1 MALSFGLDF
10 GTTNT
15 LVSLIKEDGSNA
27 VHYIDNRIDGPHPSI
42 VLYKGSTITVGYDAK
57 SQVDLEEDSPNKDNY
72 IKSPKILL
80 GDENTKNPI
89 NGREDI
95 TRVDIVSEVLKFL
108 KDFVGSKGGLDR
120 DLEYAVFT
128 VPVSFNG
135 KARQELRD
143 AANIAGIKVIYFIH
157 EPLAALYGHFRQ
169 QENYKKV
176 LNDFKDKYC
185 LVFDWGG
192 GTLDLTVCKIGN
204 NVFNQ
209 IKSEGDVDIGGEKF
223 DDAME
228 YLVQGKHAIKHNIS
242 GLLHK
247 INDDIKVKFRE
258 ACETAKKTLSSSE
271 SASIYIKNFLN
282 NEDGSASSLN
292 VTITREEYE
301 KAIIKEVDRGIGLIN
316 KVLDAA
322 GIKQDAIAMCL
333 PTGGMINMPLI
344 KNQLEQMFPGRVEY
358 ANYGDRIISE
368 GAAWIGY
375 DGVFPTLSKPI
386 ELKLASTD
394 DNNNFV
400 VIAKQDEALP
410 RLDLIFN
417 KHHSQFYVT
426 DPSDGVVNLHFQSP
440 VGIGRQGQNSP
451 RNTLSIIQLEVDKN
465 AKALIERIT
474 IDVDIDNNYVVHITA
489 FSTGIEKITK
499 TQIYEIDFS
508 LKISE
513 DDEDNE
519 DDLLSHEDKSNKI
532 NINEPKGIT
541 TRSLIID
548 RNDKKFIAGDIVENF
563 YPHYMSLQ
571 TNEATKKQRDE
582 AVYYLPCS
590 ICKLKHQNCIC
601 I

>member
-1 MALSFGLDF
+1 MAINFGLDF

-15 LVSLIKEDGSNA
+15 LVSLIREDGSKA
-27 VHYIDNRIDGPHPSI
+27 FHYIDNRIDAPHPSI

-57 SQVDLEEDSPNKDNY
+57 SQVDLEEDSLNTDNY
-72 IKSPKILL
+72 IKSPKTLL
-80 GDENTKNPI
+80 GDENTKHPI

-95 TRVDIVSEVLKFL
+95 NRVMIVSEVLKFL
-108 KDFVGSKGGLDR
+108 KDFVSSKGGLDR
-120 DLEYAVFT
+120 DLDFAVFT

-192 GTLDLTVCKIGN
+192 GTLDLTVCKIGSN
-204 NVFNQ
+204 ALNQ
-209 IKSEGDVDIGGEKF
+209 IKSEGDVDIGGDKF
-223 DDAME
+223 DNALQ
-228 YLVQGKHAIKHNIS
+228 YLVQGKHAIEHNIS

-258 ACETAKKTLSSSE
+258 ACETAKKKLSVSE
-271 SASIYIKNFLN
+271 TAVIYIRNFLN
-282 NEDGSASSLN
+282 NEEGPASSLN

-301 KAIIKEVDRGIGLIN
+301 KATIKEVERGIGLIN
-316 KVLDAA
+316 KVLDSA

-375 DGVFPTLSKPI
+375 DGVFPALSKPI

-394 DNNNFV
+394 KNNNYV
-400 VIAKQDEALP
+400 VIAKQDDELP
-410 RLDLIFN
+410 RLDLMFK

-451 RNTLSIIQLEVDKN
+451 RNTLSIIQLEVDKK
-465 AKALIERIT
+465 AKALIERIK
-474 IDVDIDNNYVVHITA
+474 IDVNIDNNYVVHITA
-489 FSTGIEKITK
+489 VSTGIEKIETA
-499 TQIYEIDFS
+499 QIYEIDFS
-508 LKISE
+508 LKIS
-513 DDEDNE
+513 DDDIDNE
-519 DDLLSHEDKSNKI
+519 DNLLTDEDKSNKI
-532 NINEPKGIT
+532 NIDDPKGIT

-563 YPHYMSLQ
+563 FPKYMSKQ
-571 TNEATKKQRDE
+571 TGEATEKQREE

-590 ICKLKHQNCIC
+590 ICNLKIQNCRC
-601 I
+601 T